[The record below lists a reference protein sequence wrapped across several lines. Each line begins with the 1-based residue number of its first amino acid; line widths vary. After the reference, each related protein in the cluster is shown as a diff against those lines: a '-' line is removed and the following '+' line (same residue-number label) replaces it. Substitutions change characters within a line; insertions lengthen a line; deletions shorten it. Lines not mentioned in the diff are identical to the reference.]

1 MKFDANCSQGTR
13 SKDGTFVKSILLFTN
28 WAIYQGSSFLCQ
40 DLNPSL
46 KYWITLIFEFINPRV
61 YKLKHTSLIF
71 WKEIMLFRFWKNA
84 SIEQFKSLLFQ
95 KCKISQSCRF
105 FSEKS
110 IAYHITE
117 KPPVTFTNKMRLCK
131 CVLWFYRLV
140 ACEVVGW
147 HYKENAKYLTL
158 L

>member
-46 KYWITLIFEFINPRV
+46 KSWITLIFEFINPRV

-71 WKEIMLFRFWKNA
+71 WKEIMIFRFWKTA

-105 FSEKS
+105 FFWKEYRISHYGETTCN
-110 IAYHITE
+110 IHEQNEIMQ
-117 KPPVTFTNKMRLCK
+117 MRFV
-131 CVLWFYRLV
+131 VL
-140 ACEVVGW
+140 
-147 HYKENAKYLTL
+147 
-158 L
+158 